1 MPVNQFLSFATDENA
16 NVMSQAD
23 YAALSARQ
31 NGFQLGVASSQQLNK
46 VWRQASIISTAIA
59 QFICDNQVEDVL
71 DNGEIP
77 TLVTQLETAIQSFLG
92 GNSTLVLPGTTVL
105 WCAPVVP
112 VGYLELAGQA
122 ISRTTYSALF
132 ALFGTNYGAGDGS
145 TTFNL
150 PDLRGEF
157 VRGFDHGRG
166 IDTGRTLGSFQKATS
181 VFMGDPTATAGRVA
195 NLYNNHD
202 DDTQTLRT
210 ALNGEATT
218 IDSTNVSV
226 LSSAAETTD
235 PVTPVDS
242 TMSVR
247 PRNIAL
253 MYIIKT

>member
-1 MPVNQFLSFATDENA
+1 MPVNQFLPFATDEDA

-23 YAALSARQ
+23 YTALAARQ
-31 NGFQLGVASSQQLNK
+31 AGFQAGVASSQQLNK
-46 VWRQASIISTAIA
+46 TWRQASIISTAIA
-59 QFICDNQVEDVL
+59 QFICDNQAEDVL

-77 TLVTQLETAIQSFLG
+77 TLVTQLESAIQSFLG

-112 VGYLELAGQA
+112 DGYLELAGQA

-132 ALFGTNYGAGDGS
+132 ALFGTTYGIGDGS

-157 VRGFDHGRG
+157 VRGWDHGRG
-166 IDTGRTLGSFQKATS
+166 IDTGRTLGSSQEATS
-181 VFMGDPTATAGRVA
+181 VFIGDPTNTVGRVA
-195 NLYNNHD
+195 NLYNNLD
-202 DDTQTLRT
+202 DNIATMRD
-210 ALNGEATT
+210 ALHGEITT
-218 IDSTNVSV
+218 IDSTNIAV
-226 LSSAAETTD
+226 LSSPAETVD
-235 PVTPVDS
+235 PVTPTQT

>member
-1 MPVNQFLSFATDENA
+1 MTDINNLIEFAENGEKDITSLNQTNGFP
-16 NVMSQAD
+16 
-23 YAALSARQ
+23 AALKPARQ
-31 NGFQLGVASSQQLNK
+31 WFNFLFNSLTSKVNEIITQVNTNKANIESIDTEINGIAS
-46 VWRQASIISTAIA
+46 
-59 QFICDNQVEDVL
+59 
-71 DNGEIP
+71 
-77 TLVTQLETAIQSFLG
+77 
-92 GNSTLVLPGTTVL
+92 VLPGTTVL

-112 VGYLELAGQA
+112 AGYLELAGQA

-132 ALFGTNYGAGDGS
+132 TLFGTTYGAGDGS

-150 PDLRGEF
+150 PDTRAEFIRGW
-157 VRGFDHGRG
+157 DHGRG
-166 IDTGRTLGSFQKATS
+166 IDTGRTLGSFQTATS
-181 VFMGDPTATAGRVA
+181 VFMGDPTTTAGRVA

-202 DDTQTLRT
+202 DDPQTLRT

-226 LSSAAETTD
+226 LSSAAETPD
-235 PVTPVDS
+235 PATPAQT

>member
-1 MPVNQFLSFATDENA
+1 MPVNQFLPFATDEDA
-16 NVMSQAD
+16 NVMSQTD
-23 YAALSARQ
+23 YDALTARQ
-31 NGFQLGVASSQQLNK
+31 SGFQLGVASSQELNK

-59 QFICDNQVEDVL
+59 QFICDNQAEDVL

-77 TLVTQLETAIQSFLG
+77 TLVNQLETAIQSFLG

-112 VGYLELAGQA
+112 AGYLELAGQA

-132 ALFGTNYGAGDGS
+132 ALFGTTYGVGDGS

-166 IDTGRTLGSFQKATS
+166 IDAGRNLGSFQKATS
-181 VFMGDPTATAGRVA
+181 VFMGDPSVTDGRLA
-195 NLYNNHD
+195 NLYNTLDND
-202 DDTQTLRT
+202 PQTLRT

-218 IDSTNVSV
+218 IDPTNAVV
-226 LSSAAETTD
+226 LSSAAETPD
-235 PVTPVDS
+235 PATPAQT

>member
-1 MPVNQFLSFATDENA
+1 MSIQKLIVFSENGDKNTDNLNQTNGFPASLKP
-16 NVMSQAD
+16 
-23 YAALSARQ
+23 ARQ
-31 NGFQLGVASSQQLNK
+31 WFNFLFNALTSKINEVIDQVDTNKENIENMDANIGGIAS
-46 VWRQASIISTAIA
+46 
-59 QFICDNQVEDVL
+59 
-71 DNGEIP
+71 
-77 TLVTQLETAIQSFLG
+77 
-92 GNSTLVLPGTTVL
+92 VLPGATFL